1 MRPPITG
8 VGHRLLNKTIFLSAS
23 VPSPLRQEEYL
34 RVQNAAF
41 EIDQAVISLT
51 RAVLSESGQ
60 LVFGGHPSI
69 SPLVAMVAAE
79 YREPRLAESG
89 NERQQSSIHIYQSR
103 AFQGN
108 EPQETL
114 MMYQLGYAEL
124 IWTDAVAGER
134 YDPKLRNVSQCTES
148 LRVMRLAMIRET
160 QPAAMVCIGGM
171 DGVEREVEIFRE
183 VEPRASIFVLEQTG
197 GASQLLPNRRKD
209 VRVMDTPVVER
220 IRERRRERSEAER
233 RVLEGSEED
242 GPVVPYPLIM
252 QMIVDEVAREQ

>member
-1 MRPPITG
+1 MKLSTMGI
-8 VGHRLLNKTIFLSAS
+8 GHRLLHKTIFLSAS
-23 VPSPLRQEEYL
+23 VPSRLRQEEYQ
-34 RVQNAAF
+34 RVRNAAF
-41 EIDQAVISLT
+41 QIDQAVISLA
-51 RAVLSESGQ
+51 RAIFSESGE

-79 YREPRLAESG
+79 YRDPRVAEGSK
-89 NERQQSSIHIYQSR
+89 ERQRSPIRIYQSR

-114 MMYQLGYAEL
+114 MMFQLGYAEL
-124 IWTDAVAGER
+124 IWTEAAPGEK
-134 YDPKLRNVSQCTES
+134 YDPSVRNIVQCPQS
-148 LRVMRLAMIRET
+148 LYAMRVAMVNDT

-171 DGVEREVEIFRE
+171 EGVEREAEIFRE
-183 VEPRASIFVLEQTG
+183 LRPDASIFVLEQTG
-197 GASQLLPNRRKD
+197 GASHLLPSKRRD

-220 IRERRRERSEAER
+220 IRESRRSKAEQ

-252 QMIVDEVAREQ
+252 QLIVDQVAGAN